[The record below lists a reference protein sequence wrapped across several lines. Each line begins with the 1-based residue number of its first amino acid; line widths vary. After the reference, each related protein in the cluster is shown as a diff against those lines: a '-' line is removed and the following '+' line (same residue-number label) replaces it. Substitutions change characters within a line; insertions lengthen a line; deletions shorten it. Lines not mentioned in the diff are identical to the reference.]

1 MNLKNFNGIVVT
13 GGAGFLGSHLCEAF
27 IKAGIPVT
35 AVDNFCTSS
44 EKNIHFLVKLDT
56 SNLFTFIKADVIT
69 KWDWFSSIKH
79 PISHVFHLAS
89 PASPPLYK
97 ALSIETLQVNSI
109 GLLWGLE
116 YATKSN
122 ARLIYTSTS
131 EVYGDPQVSPQPESY
146 WGNVNSFGERACYDE
161 AKRYGEALL
170 YSFNKKYGTHHGLV
184 RIFNTY
190 GPRMNLADGRVVIN
204 FLTQALANKPLTVY
218 GSGNQ
223 TRSFCYVEDLIS
235 GLLSYASG
243 KFTTPMNLGNN
254 KEFTILELAKC
265 VQELFVD
272 RNIPV
277 VFEPESAD
285 DPKQRRPNIDYA
297 KKCLHPWEPKTP
309 LNEGLSRMLEWIK
322 SLDS

>member
-1 MNLKNFNGIVVT
+1 MNFKKFSGIVVT

-35 AVDNFCTSS
+35 AVDNLSTSTG
-44 EKNIHFLVKLDT
+44 ENIKFLKRIDN
-56 SNLFTFIKADVIT
+56 SDLFAFIKADVISPWGWCSDIT
-69 KWDWFSSIKH
+69 H
-79 PISHVFHLAS
+79 PISHIFHLAS

-109 GLLWGLE
+109 GLHRGLE
-116 YATKSN
+116 YATKSK
-122 ARLIYTSTS
+122 ARLIYSSTS

-170 YSFNKKYGTHHGLV
+170 YSFNKKYGTQHGLV

-190 GPRMNLADGRVVIN
+190 GPRMNLVDGRVVIN
-204 FLTQALANKPLTVY
+204 FLTQALASKPLTVY

-223 TRSFCYVEDLIS
+223 TRSFCYVDDLIS
-235 GLLSYASG
+235 GLLSYAVG
-243 KFTTPMNLGNN
+243 EFTTPMNLGNN

-265 VQELFVD
+265 VQGLFAD
-272 RNIPV
+272 RNIPI

-285 DPKQRRPNIDYA
+285 DPKQRRPDIEFA
-297 KKCLHPWEPKTP
+297 KKYLHPWEPKTP

-322 SLDS
+322 SLDN